1 MPLTD
6 STYPKWILYE
16 RRRRADTQTEEISI
30 TGFAPFLGT
39 VPILY
44 TSYKHQKT
52 FGWEHCSH
60 IIPPANTRKPL
71 AGNIVPILYLL
82 QTPENLW
89 LGTLFPYYTSCK
101 HQKTFGWEQGS
112 HIIPPANT
120 RKPLV
125 GDIVLILYI
134 LRTPEN
140 LWPRTLTRNAIRNI
154 VDFTNR
160 IEFLKSRT

>member
-60 IIPPANTRKPL
+60 IIPPANARKPL
-71 AGNIVPILYLL
+71 AGNTVPIL
-82 QTPENLW
+82 
-89 LGTLFPYYTSCK
+89 YTSCK